1 MQVNVL
7 GPTVV
12 TEGEVRLT
20 GADLGG
26 GKPRQLLEMLA
37 LSLGNPMSKDL
48 LAEQLWDGR
57 PPSSYI
63 ATVESYVCGLRRR
76 IGLPGGRRGP
86 LATTPRGYLLDPDQ
100 VRVDVWEVRRL
111 LEGDG
116 GDVARGLDLLPGE
129 LLADEPY
136 ASWANEARGTFSELV
151 TTTCTRAAREANRRG
166 DAALAVRLAGEATR
180 RSYFSEPA
188 VRELMH
194 GLVHTGE
201 RVMALRAYE
210 TLRVRLHDELGVEPE
225 AATQQRYLMILRG
238 DDADRGHSQAKDEM
252 VALLQL
258 LRRALEDDGN
268 RVFGLPAMYEVGQ
281 LLLARA
287 R

>member
-12 TEGEVRLT
+12 TEGGVRLT
-20 GADLGG
+20 AAELGG

-37 LSLGNPMSKDL
+37 LSLGNPMAKDL

-57 PPSSYI
+57 PPASYI

-86 LATTPRGYLLDPDQ
+86 LATTPRGYLLDPEQ
-100 VRVDVWEVRRL
+100 VRVDVWEVRGL
-111 LEGDG
+111 LEGDSY
-116 GDVARGLDLLPGE
+116 DVARGLDLLPGE

-136 ASWANEARGTFSELV
+136 ASWANEARGSFSELV
-151 TTTCTRAAREANRRG
+151 AAKCTRAAGEANGRG
-166 DAALAVRLAGEATR
+166 DASLAVRLASEATR

-194 GLVHTGE
+194 GLVRAGD
-201 RVMALRAYE
+201 RINALRAYE
-210 TLRVRLHDELGVEPE
+210 TLRAGLHDELGMEPE
-225 AATQQRYLMILRG
+225 AATQQRYLTILRG
-238 DDADRGHSQAKDEM
+238 GAADCAHNSGKDEIA
-252 VALLQL
+252 ALLQL
-258 LRRALEDDGN
+258 LRRALENDAN
-268 RVFGLPAMYEVGQ
+268 RVIGLPAMYEVGQ